1 MGALLTPGSLFPA
14 CDTSASTW
22 VGPLLALLPS
32 PTLRGQLC
40 LRCGISSNLG
50 MWQCLEMQ
58 TGTCGG
64 RLPQSQVQGGWE
76 SCPAFPRETPQTVL
90 WEDVF
95 LPPPYLIRRLPDQ
108 FHTVNIILPSFWEK
122 GMTQAPGS
130 SRGLSSTYLSL
141 DADISR

>member
-1 MGALLTPGSLFPA
+1 MYGGFAHPRLPVPCLWHL
-14 CDTSASTW
+14 CQHW

-32 PTLRGQLC
+32 PMLRGQLC

-50 MWQCLEMQ
+50 MRQCLEMQ

-64 RLPQSQVQGGWE
+64 PLPQSQVQGGWE
-76 SCPAFPRETPQTVL
+76 CCHSPPPSLPRPRHAFPRETPQTVL
-90 WEDVF
+90 WEEVF

-122 GMTQAPGS
+122 GMTQAPG
-130 SRGLSSTYLSL
+130 
-141 DADISR
+141 